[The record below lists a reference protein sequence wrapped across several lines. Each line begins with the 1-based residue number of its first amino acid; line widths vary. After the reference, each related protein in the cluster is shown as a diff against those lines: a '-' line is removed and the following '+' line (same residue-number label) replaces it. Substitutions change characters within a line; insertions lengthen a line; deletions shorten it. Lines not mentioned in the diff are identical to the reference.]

1 MTQLQIA
8 VLRAISECGATAY
21 GVPIHRKVNRILKRR
36 WWWNQVSYGAV
47 YVTLDVLAF
56 LGYVQSYTEV
66 DTQRPERDGYE
77 RRYWYLTRQGIE
89 VLEATP

>member
-36 WWWNQVSYGAV
+36 KWWNQVSYGAV
-47 YVTLDVLAF
+47 YVTLDGLAF
-56 LGYVQSYTEV
+56 LGYVQSYTEAMK
-66 DTQRPERDGYE
+66 RPERGG
-77 RRYWYLTRQGIE
+77 RLRIYWRLTRQGIE
-89 VLEATP
+89 ALEATA